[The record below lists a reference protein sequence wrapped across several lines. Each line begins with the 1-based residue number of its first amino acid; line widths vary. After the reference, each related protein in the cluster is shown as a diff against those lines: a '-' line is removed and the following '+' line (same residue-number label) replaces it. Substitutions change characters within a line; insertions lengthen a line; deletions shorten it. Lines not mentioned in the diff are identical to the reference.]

1 MSSKREVP
9 MATPTMNRPT
19 PERIFDLFNAYQN
32 TAALNAG
39 IELDMFTAIGA
50 GANTPAALASKAG
63 ASERGVRILCDYL
76 TILGLLTKEQGR
88 YALARDSAVFL
99 DRRSPACLA
108 SMAGFLSGPWHQ
120 KNFNA
125 LTEAVRRGGSAGTRG
140 DNSKP
145 NDEFWVA
152 FAKSMAPLMG
162 PSANFMA
169 QLAGMAEQKPCKI
182 LDVAASH
189 GMFSITFA
197 KQNPNAQIVGL
208 DWAPVLEVAKENA
221 QRAGVADRFAALPGS
236 AFDVDLGTGYDFV
249 LLTNILHHFDPPTCE
264 KLLRRMQTAL
274 KPRGKAITLE
284 FVPNEDRVTPPT
296 AARFSL
302 VMLASTDAGDAYTLS
317 EYEKMFRDAG
327 FGKTTL
333 HEIPDMPQQVLVSGK
348 AG

>member
-1 MSSKREVP
+1 

-19 PERIFDLFNAYQN
+19 PERIFEIFNAFQN
-32 TAALNAG
+32 TAALRAG
-39 IELDMFTAIGA
+39 IELDVFTAIGE
-50 GANTPAALASKAG
+50 GANTPALLGKKCNAA
-63 ASERGVRILCDYL
+63 ERGVRILCDYL

-88 YALARDSAVFL
+88 YALGPDAAVFL
-99 DRRSPACLA
+99 SRRSPACLA

-120 KNFNA
+120 KNFDA
-125 LTEAVRRGGSAGTRG
+125 LAEAVRKGGSAAEGG
-140 DNSKP
+140 DNTKP
-145 NDEFWVA
+145 QDTTWVA

-162 PSANFMA
+162 PSASFMA
-169 QLAGMAEQKPCKI
+169 QLAEMAEQKPCKI

-189 GMFSITFA
+189 GMFGITFA

-221 QRAGVADRFAALPGS
+221 TRAGVVDRFTALPGS
-236 AFDVDLGTGYDFV
+236 AFEVELGMSYDFV
-249 LLTNILHHFDPPTCE
+249 LLTNILHHFDPATCE
-264 KLLRRMQTAL
+264 RLLRRMQAAL
-274 KPRGKAITLE
+274 KPGGKAMTLE

-296 AARFSL
+296 AAGFSL

-333 HEIPDMPQQVLVSGK
+333 HQIPDMPQQVLVSEK
-348 AG
+348 TE

>member
-1 MSSKREVP
+1 
-9 MATPTMNRPT
+9 MATPSTHWPT
-19 PERIFDLFNAYQN
+19 PERIFEIFNAFQN
-32 TAALNAG
+32 TAALRAG
-39 IELDMFTAIGA
+39 IELDVFTAIGE
-50 GANTPAALASKAG
+50 GANTAASLAAKTG

-76 TILGLLTKEQGR
+76 TILGLLTKELGR

-120 KNFNA
+120 KNFDA
-125 LTEAVRRGGSAGTRG
+125 LAEAVRKGGSAAEGG
-140 DNSKP
+140 DNTKP
-145 NDEFWVA
+145 QDATWVA

-189 GMFSITFA
+189 GMFGITFA

-208 DWAPVLEVAKENA
+208 DWGPVLEVAKENA
-221 QRAGVADRFAALPGS
+221 QRAGIADRFTALPGS
-236 AFDVDLGTGYDFV
+236 AFEVELGAGYDFV

-264 KLLRRMQTAL
+264 KLLRRMQAAL
-274 KPRGKAITLE
+274 KQGGKAITLE

-296 AARFSL
+296 AAGFSL

-317 EYEKMFRDAG
+317 EYEKMFRAAA
-327 FGKTTL
+327 FEKTTL
-333 HEIPDMPQQVLVSGK
+333 HQIPDMPQQVLVSEK
-348 AG
+348 AQ